1 MNILE
6 YEIDGKMYQFKASF
20 GFLHEV
26 NSKVK
31 IEVSEFKTAQQKG
44 LIWLVANMIDGD
56 ADALVSTLYS
66 MNIGM
71 TPRVTKNAL
80 ENFLENHA
88 DIEAL
93 FDEVL
98 SFLFQANVCKKALK
112 EVKKLYEDQK
122 ATATNK

>member
-26 NSKVK
+26 NSKIKV
-31 IEVSEFKTAQQKG
+31 EVSEFKATQQKG
-44 LIWLVANMIDGD
+44 LVWLVANMIDGD
-56 ADALVSTLYS
+56 ADALVTTLFS
-66 MNIGM
+66 MNSGM
-71 TPRVTKNAL
+71 QPRVTKAAL
-80 ENFLENHA
+80 EKFLEDHE
-88 DIEAL
+88 DIEAV

-98 SFLFQANVCKKALK
+98 SFLFDANVCKKALK

-122 ATATNK
+122 AKK

>member
-26 NSKVK
+26 NSKIKV
-31 IEVSEFKTAQQKG
+31 EVSEFKATQQKG
-44 LIWLVANMIDGD
+44 LVWLVANMIDGD
-56 ADALVSTLYS
+56 ADALVTTLFN
-66 MNIGM
+66 MNLGM
-71 TPRVTKNAL
+71 SPRVTKAAL
-80 ENFLENHA
+80 EKFLEDHE
-88 DIEAL
+88 DIEAV

-98 SFLFQANVCKKALK
+98 SFLFDANVCKKALK

-122 ATATNK
+122 AKK